1 MTQHSITPPPELFA
15 EWLAEAKRLHPGE
28 STGFIAGE
36 VARLAY
42 QAGAD
47 QELEACLDQ
56 LQRWGIQGVD
66 NLRNT
71 RRPKPPSL
79 KEQAMRVFLE
89 AGYTLGGRMEL
100 EPEDIDIIH
109 RALEQLDD

>member
-1 MTQHSITPPPELFA
+1 MSVPTLDPTIEQVA
-15 EWLAEAKRLHPGE
+15 EWCRGLRYTEEDLSYERM
-28 STGFIAGE
+28 IAM
-36 VARLAY
+36 
-42 QAGAD
+42 QAAQWGAD

-79 KEQAMRVFLE
+79 KEQALEVVTGLQKRVDLQCD
-89 AGYTLGGRMEL
+89 LSLLR
-100 EPEDIDIIH
+100 